1 MRRAIGV
8 ITAITNRQRH
18 LLVNGGV
25 GFSTFAAGDALSQGA
40 RCPPLSMSAG
50 QEVAAEPSWGQ
61 QFVERCVRCERNP
74 VRNPTAVLQQ
84 KYVTVQQQ

>member
-25 GFSTFAAGDALSQGA
+25 GFSTFAAGDALSQGGS
-40 RCPPLSMSAG
+40 LSAAVDVG
-50 QEVAAEPSWGQ
+50 WPGGGGGAIVGAAVRGEVREM
-61 QFVERCVRCERNP
+61 
-74 VRNPTAVLQQ
+74 
-84 KYVTVQQQ
+84 